1 MLRKGKL
8 DIWILAGICLAV
20 SFVPPHELAAQPSA
34 SAATAPPELLQ
45 VKIQRLIIDP
55 SNNQPVVFLADLQEE
70 RALLVWI
77 GPCEANAMNAEMEG
91 TKHPR
96 PQTHDLLQG
105 IIQKMK
111 GKLQKIV
118 ITHSKD
124 GIYFANLVLEQEGTV
139 IEIDARPSDGM
150 VLALKAKAPV
160 FVARKMFQ
168 EMSVSLK
175 EEKGVEDQ
183 YGITAQELTSSLAQS
198 FSFKSTRGVLVSDVR
213 AGSPAEK
220 DGLQRGD
227 IISEVGGEAI
237 PDVKS
242 LKAAL
247 NKMKGTVKGKVFRKG
262 EFISL
267 TFHGK

>member
-1 MLRKGKL
+1 L
-8 DIWILAGICLAV
+8 V
-20 SFVPPHELAAQPSA
+20 
-34 SAATAPPELLQ
+34 
-45 VKIQRLIIDP
+45 IDP
-55 SNNQPVVFLADLQEE
+55 TSSQPVVFLTDLQEE

-105 IIQKMK
+105 VIQKMK
-111 GKLQKIV
+111 GKVQKII

-124 GIYFANLVLEQEGTV
+124 GVYYASLVLEREGAV
-139 IEIDARPSDGM
+139 IEIDARPSDSM
-150 VLALKAKAPV
+150 VLAQKSKAPI
-160 FVARKMFQ
+160 FVARKLFQ
-168 EMSVSLK
+168 EMSVTLK

-183 YGITAQELTSSLAQS
+183 YGLTAQELTSSLAQS
-198 FSFKSTRGVLVSDVR
+198 FSFKSTQGVLVSDVR

-227 IISEVGGEAI
+227 IIAEIGGESVSD
-237 PDVKS
+237 PKNLKS
-242 LKAAL
+242 AL
-247 NKMKGTVKGKVFRKG
+247 NKMKGPVKARVFRKG

-267 TFHGK
+267 TFRGK

>member
-1 MLRKGKL
+1 VKGKL
-8 DIWILAGICLAV
+8 HRGALATICLAISALASQESV
-20 SFVPPHELAAQPSA
+20 AKQPDSALAASPD
-34 SAATAPPELLQ
+34 LLQ
-45 VKIQRLIIDP
+45 VKIQRLVIDP
-55 SNNQPVVFLADLQEE
+55 TSSQPVVFLTDLQEE

-105 IIQKMK
+105 VIQKMK
-111 GKLQKIV
+111 GKVQKII

-124 GIYFANLVLEQEGTV
+124 GVYYASLVLEREGAV
-139 IEIDARPSDGM
+139 IEIDARPSDSM
-150 VLALKAKAPV
+150 VLAQKSKAPI
-160 FVARKMFQ
+160 FVARKLFQ
-168 EMSVSLK
+168 EMSVTLK

-183 YGITAQELTSSLAQS
+183 YGLTAQELTSSLAQS
-198 FSFKSTRGVLVSDVR
+198 FSFKSTQGVLVSDVR

-227 IISEVGGEAI
+227 IIAEIGGESVSD
-237 PDVKS
+237 PKNLKS
-242 LKAAL
+242 AL
-247 NKMKGTVKGKVFRKG
+247 NKMKGPVKARVFRKG

-267 TFHGK
+267 TFRGK